1 MGPEGGGVVSILPLG
16 AKVEIVKRPGVAKE
30 WIAIVM
36 ETVETVKRV
45 VVAKKKTEVVMK
57 KTEVVKWTVAVME
70 MVEVWLRLV
79 MEVFVL
85 ATVLERV

>member
-1 MGPEGGGVVSILPLG
+1 
-16 AKVEIVKRPGVAKE
+16 
-30 WIAIVM
+30 
-36 ETVETVKRV
+36 
-45 VVAKKKTEVVMK
+45 MK

-85 ATVLERV
+85 ATVLERVEIVLESV

>member
-16 AKVEIVKRPGVAKE
+16 AK
-30 WIAIVM
+30 
-36 ETVETVKRV
+36 VETVKRV

-85 ATVLERV
+85 ATVLERVEIVLESV